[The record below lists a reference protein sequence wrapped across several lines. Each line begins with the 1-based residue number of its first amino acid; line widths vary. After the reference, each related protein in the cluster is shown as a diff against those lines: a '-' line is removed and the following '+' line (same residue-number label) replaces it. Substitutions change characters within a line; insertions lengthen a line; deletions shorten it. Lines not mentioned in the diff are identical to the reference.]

1 MLCVEETVVRDQTIE
16 GTREIIKAFNEEAIQ
31 KDVMNIIT
39 LISNQEYFT
48 GKVSACYLIRM
59 VYEKAGKEREK
70 LRNLYYKFCEDETP
84 LIKRTAAK
92 EFGPLC
98 LVMEKE
104 IVYPEMINYFKK
116 FMSDSDSVKVIALS
130 SLIHLVK
137 LFQNTD
143 NQRLNV
149 QVVVAASEDKS
160 WRVRHELAR
169 IFPLLIDGFGN
180 QINELV
186 PTLGNLIKDSEMEVR
201 KVALEGLAKIIRYF
215 NTEKVSIC
223 IIPAILSVTNESTP
237 HVKASIGECL
247 GPIAR
252 SVGYTTFNTK
262 MCTLFDSMIKDENAE
277 VRLG

>member
-1 MLCVEETVVRDQTIE
+1 MNLITI
-16 GTREIIKAFNEEAIQ
+16 
-31 KDVMNIIT
+31 
-39 LISNQEYFT
+39 ISNQEYFT

-59 VYEKAGKEREK
+59 AYEKAGKEREK
-70 LRNLYYKFCEDETP
+70 LRNLYYKLCDDETP

-104 IVYPEMINYFKK
+104 IVNPEMINYFKK

-130 SLIHLVK
+130 SLVQLVK

-201 KVALEGLAKIIRYF
+201 NVALEGLAQIIRFF
-215 NTEKVSIC
+215 NTEKVTIC
-223 IIPAILSVTNESTP
+223 IIPAILSVANESTP

-247 GPIAR
+247 GPISRA
-252 SVGYTTFNTK
+252 VGYTTFNTK
-262 MCTLFDSMIKDENAE
+262 MCTLFDSLMKDENAE
-277 VRLG
+277 VRLGLDIINIKYFLLILILI